1 MTSRMDARAWDM
13 TTRQQIS
20 NATVGEAVISGMK

>member
-1 MTSRMDARAWDM
+1 MGMTDMRAQDM

-20 NATVGEAVISGMK
+20 NVMIGKRWEVV